1 MLRQQLALFRAKGFA
16 IALISAAVSACGGGG
31 GGGSSANSAAS
42 IGGAG
47 VKGPLANASINA
59 YAFDANSIDLLGAL
73 LGSGSTNDS
82 AAITDLS
89 IPASHRGAVILE
101 ISADEYTVDIS
112 TGTVPIIKRLL
123 TVINVSDASLDDVYL
138 SPLTTIAY
146 RLAAQNGDLATPVYN
161 GNADGQL
168 SEEEFLSAFSVASR
182 QTASALG
189 FGMSASVSLNSTA
202 PLINNSVNSV
212 EKQVLAA
219 QYRTAIE
226 AVSAVAKSLADS
238 ATQNNAANTVDSEA
252 MLAALADDLADG
264 SIDGLSKGN
273 AIAAFSD
280 VNNVV
285 DLVTVDPS
293 TLVIP
298 GTNIKVTEIASV
310 LVSEKN
316 RTGAS
321 TDTAALESG
330 EAKSEPVAARTVPDS
345 DDDGVDD
352 SQDNCPALANSQQA
366 DLDSDGKGDIC
377 DEDIDGD
384 GVNNDADAFPEDENE
399 SVDTDLDGTGNNADS
414 DDDGDGVADDQ
425 DAFPLNPAESL
436 DSDSDGIGN
445 NADPDDDNDGV
456 IDEEDAFPLDATES
470 VDTDNDG
477 TGDGADTDRDG
488 DGVANELDNCPLT
501 PNEDQLDSDNDN
513 IGDACDDSSD
523 STIAVWDG
531 FNWDQANWQ

>member
-31 GGGSSANSAAS
+31 GGGSPANPSTS
-42 IGGAG
+42 IQGAG

-59 YAFDANSIDLLGAL
+59 YAFDANGTDLFGSLLGA
-73 LGSGSTNDS
+73 GTTNAG
-82 AAITDLS
+82 AAITGLS
-89 IPASHRGAVILE
+89 IPASHSGAVILE
-101 ISADEYTVDIS
+101 VLADDDTIDITTGSAPT
-112 TGTVPIIKRLL
+112 IKRFL
-123 TVINVSDASLDDVYL
+123 TVIDVSDVNSSSVYL

-146 RLAAQNGDLATPVYN
+146 RLAAQNGDLASAVYS
-161 GNADGQL
+161 GNADSQL
-168 SEEEFLSAFSVASR
+168 SEAEFLAAFSAASR

-202 PLINNSVNSV
+202 PLINDSVNSI

-226 AVSAVAKSLADS
+226 AVSAVAKSLVDN
-238 ATQNNAANTVDSEA
+238 ATQNNSAITVSGEA

-280 VNNVV
+280 VDNVV
-285 DLVTVDPS
+285 GLVTVDPS
-293 TLVIP
+293 TLFIP
-298 GTNIKVTEIASV
+298 GTKIKVSDIETV
-310 LVSEKN
+310 LVSEKTI
-316 RTGAS
+316 TGAS
-321 TDTAALESG
+321 SDTAALENGS
-330 EAKSEPVAARTVPDS
+330 AKSDPVVARTTPDS

-352 SQDNCPALANSQQA
+352 SQDNCPAHINTQQL
-366 DLDSDGKGDIC
+366 DLDSDGKGDEC
-377 DEDIDGD
+377 DEDRDGD
-384 GVNNDADAFPEDENE
+384 GVNNSDDAFPNDDKE
-399 SVDTDLDGTGNNADS
+399 SVDTDLDGIGNNADS
-414 DDDGDGVADDQ
+414 DDDGDGVADEQ
-425 DAFPLNPAESL
+425 DAFPLDKSESQ
-436 DSDSDGIGN
+436 DTDQDGIGN
-445 NADPDDDNDGV
+445 NADTDDDGDGV
-456 IDEEDAFPLDATES
+456 SDEADAFPLDSTES

-477 TGDGADTDRDG
+477 TGDSADTDRDG
-488 DGVANELDNCPLT
+488 DGVENEFDNCPLT

-531 FNWDQANWQ
+531 FNWDEANWQ